1 MSLNQGSLQKQIHAF
16 RCTHSLIC
24 PTIGYP
30 INLLPT
36 TTQSFSCAPSS
47 SPYASALYF
56 LMDRFTTFSIFICIS
71 LCQRPLPCFKNSFNY
86 FFSFC
91 HTVTL
96 FSLCICVQRSFFLM
110 LHYQRC
116 GSNELLQTW
125 LFSFQEV
132 EGILSC

>member
-24 PTIGYP
+24 PTICYP

-36 TTQSFSCAPSS
+36 PTQSFSCAPSS

-116 GSNELLQTW
+116 GSNELLETW